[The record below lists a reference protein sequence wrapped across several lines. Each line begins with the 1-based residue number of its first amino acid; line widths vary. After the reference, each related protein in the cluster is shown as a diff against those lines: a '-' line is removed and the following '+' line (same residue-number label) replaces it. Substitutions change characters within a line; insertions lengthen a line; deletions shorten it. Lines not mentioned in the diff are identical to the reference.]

1 MSAPYQ
7 GLGPTLAECL
17 TAEKIALTAELG
29 QVKEERD
36 EARELL
42 AGWPDARVSKAEAE
56 RDTAL
61 RERDEAVENVAA
73 LLRDVDQLP
82 WIPDSFRIGWRFL
95 ARLGWSSLDEPPAPA
110 VSGTPDTKEDADV

>member
-42 AGWPDARVSKAEAE
+42 AGWPDARVSKAEVE

-61 RERDEAVENVAA
+61 RHLEDVLDLGEPTGSGWATFEAARA
-73 LLRDVDQLP
+73 FLLSMREKADQ
-82 WIPDSFRIGWRFL
+82 
-95 ARLGWSSLDEPPAPA
+95 
-110 VSGTPDTKEDADV
+110 

>member
-61 RERDEAVENVAA
+61 RHVEALADPPMHLDDVDYPAAVEAA
-73 LLRDVDQLP
+73 RAFLLSMREKADQ
-82 WIPDSFRIGWRFL
+82 
-95 ARLGWSSLDEPPAPA
+95 
-110 VSGTPDTKEDADV
+110 

>member
-61 RERDEAVENVAA
+61 RHLQAVLEWSNTERFAGRTRHEDDA
-73 LLRDVDQLP
+73 P
-82 WIPDSFRIGWRFL
+82 SL
-95 ARLGWSSLDEPPAPA
+95 ARAFLLSMRE
-110 VSGTPDTKEDADV
+110 KADQR